1 MRRKTVKRRAVR
13 YGLLAANVIV
23 LAIIS
28 VIVLHNPKTT
38 GQSAA
43 PAVLSSSET
52 EDVANPV
59 DQLSS
64 ADIALTVARL
74 NALPETTA
82 ITNQAQSQAAE
93 VTSASTNDNVVAKP
107 QVVATALKSRADI
120 QQYVTQPGDTVAS
133 VAAKFGISSDSI
145 RWSNNFAGDGV
156 PIGVAIII
164 PPVNGIVYTVKAG
177 DTADSLA
184 AKYHASRDQILA
196 YNDGEISGLHVG
208 EQIIIPNASQSGA
221 AATAASAVAGSA
233 STSFPWGGGAPIY
246 GGYNGY
252 DYGYCTWYV
261 ANMLPVP
268 NNWGNANTWDNLA
281 RVSGWTVSG
290 TPRAGAV
297 AQSNRGYFGHV
308 ALVQEVSADGTMIK
322 YSDMNGIAGFGRV
335 GYSGWTPISHF
346 DNYIYR

>member
-1 MRRKTVKRRAVR
+1 MR
-13 YGLLAANVIV
+13 YSLLAGNVAL
-23 LAIIS
+23 LAVIS
-28 VIVLHNPKTT
+28 FMVLHNPKSSGAST
-38 GQSAA
+38 
-43 PAVLSSSET
+43 PAILSSASADT
-52 EDVANPV
+52 TANPV

-74 NALPETTA
+74 NGLPETTA

-93 VTSASTNDNVVAKP
+93 VTSTSTSDNVIAKP
-107 QVVATALKSRADI
+107 QVVATTLKSKADI
-120 QQYVTQPGDTVAS
+120 QHYTTQPGDTVAS
-133 VAAKFGISSDSI
+133 VAAKFGVSSDSI

-156 PIGVAIII
+156 PIGVSIVI

-184 AKYHASRDQILA
+184 ARYHANRDQILA
-196 YNDGEISGLHVG
+196 YNDGEISGLKVG
-208 EQIIIPNASQSGA
+208 EQIIIPNAVQSGTPA
-221 AATAASAVAGSA
+221 AAANASTATASAG
-233 STSFPWGGGAPIY
+233 FPWGGGAPVY

-290 TPRAGAV
+290 RPQAGAV
-297 AQSNRGYFGHV
+297 AQSNRGYYGHV

-322 YSDMNGIAGFGRV
+322 YSDMNGLAGFGRV